1 MSKGKQNLNEVF
13 NTAQSNADFLS
24 DLWRPECC
32 DPANWAYV
40 PSTYG
45 IPGVELVGEPGMKL
59 FSELTCYENPG
70 RKELSASQVS
80 DLVDIL
86 ETEGIRPDRGSM
98 GYYDVDDNSNVN
110 SITRQHA
117 SASLNIPGW
126 MFQGLR
132 FENELAKLRFANASN
147 WVDKTYNR
155 QPNPK
160 DVQVAVTSA
169 LRIRVEYG
177 ETIGKKSVKAEI
189 ELQGAGLTDKQKS
202 SLLNKIW
209 GTFAFSAEVN
219 HESRFVDLNN
229 DTMAMLLDKIR
240 EEDDWIKDYWDND
253 DEITIAV
260 NAKSFEARVGSI
272 LASAAI
278 AMEQEKPLHILFSV
292 PIPQGK
298 ETLEVKRIKFFT
310 MHLASL
316 EKRLMDI
323 QGLKDTVANRAMF
336 PWNHPDCEHRGVS
349 QDTTKE
355 GSSLIEVMNRDYN

>member
-1 MSKGKQNLNEVF
+1 
-13 NTAQSNADFLS
+13 
-24 DLWRPECC
+24 
-32 DPANWAYV
+32 
-40 PSTYG
+40 
-45 IPGVELVGEPGMKL
+45 MKL
-59 FSELTCYENPG
+59 FSELTCYQNPG
-70 RKELSASQVS
+70 RKELTSSQVS

-98 GYYDVDDNSNVN
+98 GYYDVDDDSNVN

-117 SASLNIPGW
+117 SASLGIPGW
-126 MFQGLR
+126 MFQGVR
-132 FENELAKLRFANASN
+132 FENALASLRFANASN

-160 DVQVAVTSA
+160 DATAVTSA
-169 LRIRVEYG
+169 LKIRVEYG
-177 ETIGKKSVKAEI
+177 ETVGKKSVKAEI

-240 EEDDWIKDYWDND
+240 EEDEWIKDYWDND

-278 AMEQEKPLHILFSV
+278 AMEQEKLCTSC
-292 PIPQGK
+292 
-298 ETLEVKRIKFFT
+298 
-310 MHLASL
+310 SL
-316 EKRLMDI
+316 SPSPKGR
-323 QGLKDTVANRAMF
+323 R
-336 PWNHPDCEHRGVS
+336 PW
-349 QDTTKE
+349 K
-355 GSSLIEVMNRDYN
+355 